1 MTRRLLACFEI
12 ALTHFFQ
19 PGLIFFVLAN
29 FWGWF
34 MHSSSRLSEDWIDG
48 IHGLLIGIAIGGMLI
63 GFIRSRRTN
72 CGAS

>member
-1 MTRRLLACFEI
+1 MFRNRFNSLFST
-12 ALTHFFQ
+12 
-19 PGLIFFVLAN
+19 GLIFFVLAN

-34 MHSSSRLSEDWIDG
+34 MHSSSSEDWIDG
-48 IHGLLIGIAIGGMLI
+48 IHGLLIGIAIGCMLI

>member
-1 MTRRLLACFEI
+1 
-12 ALTHFFQ
+12 
-19 PGLIFFVLAN
+19 
-29 FWGWF
+29 

-72 CGAS
+72 CGASWGL